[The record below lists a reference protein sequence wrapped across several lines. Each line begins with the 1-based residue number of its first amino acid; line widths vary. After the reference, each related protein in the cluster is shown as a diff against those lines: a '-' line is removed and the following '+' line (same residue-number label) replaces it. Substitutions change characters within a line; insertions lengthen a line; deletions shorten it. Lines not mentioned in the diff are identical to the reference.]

1 MSRPNDIDLLLGA
14 LGAALELQTLAEVRQ
29 RLFDLSKIPDQLFR
43 VHVERVPGAALQC
56 RASLKLTDAGRHLLA
71 ALRAGEVNP
80 LIVKEALGH
89 FDFSCVRKP
98 GEDGE
103 SLAEATPVRTAAPE
117 ARP

>member
-1 MSRPNDIDLLLGA
+1 MSRPNEIDHLLDA

-29 RLFDLSKIPDQLFR
+29 RLFDLGKVPSQLFR

-56 RASLKLTDAGRHLLA
+56 RASLELTDAGRHLLA
-71 ALRAGEVNP
+71 ALRAGNVDP

-89 FDFSCVRKP
+89 FDFSCGCRP
-98 GEDGE
+98 GEEGE
-103 SLAEATPVRTAAPE
+103 SSAEANPVLPPNSE